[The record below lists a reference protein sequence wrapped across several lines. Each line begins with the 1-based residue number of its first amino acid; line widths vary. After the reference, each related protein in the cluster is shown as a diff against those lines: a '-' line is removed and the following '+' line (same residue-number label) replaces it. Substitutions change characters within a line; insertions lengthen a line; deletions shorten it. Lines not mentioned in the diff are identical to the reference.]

1 MKKSSPQSQYIE
13 DHVKIETV
21 MGWYAPLTVN
31 HNGKALIHCPFHA
44 DKHPSMHVNTNK
56 GKWACYVCNKG
67 GDAISFVMEKEN
79 CTFPEALNLIC
90 SRHGGPAAGYD
101 KTVANHNKPVA
112 NSKSQINSS
121 PAIASNGKP
130 IANSNQENHE
140 KSDLSNGFPEGAVPF
155 RENNSPDSAASTQ
168 HNQSGSSQENQGG
181 CTAKGITGCSEDVSA
196 SSSKEEKAGFCQEDE
211 GFFAPLS
218 SSTQPG
224 QSSETKQPKAPE
236 ATPAQLQAMTDE
248 NVSFTKTWYGYE
260 PDCPEL
266 CQAYVDFG
274 VGLVPLYPSRGFA
287 QFRGRIAFP
296 IHNEKGTL
304 VGFTC
309 RSALKDE
316 SSASGKVA
324 KYINSANSDLYN
336 KSKVIYGLYQAIE
349 SIRREGYVDIV
360 EGPKDCIAM
369 HAAGNTN
376 TVALCG
382 SALSEAQIELLK
394 QYTRRVSLVLD
405 NDAAGQKAASR
416 IASQLLKAGIS
427 VMNCQLPDGEDPD
440 SLFRKLGKEA
450 FRTIYRE
457 CTCNNYRV
465 KYADNQPEATLA
477 VRSAANNATD
487 PLNGDC
493 IGNEQSSNEGQGV
506 ATTEANGNGRL
517 VKVTLSPGFEKVA
530 HLFTD
535 EELDILQYTKQ
546 NQHERP
552 RLESMEQQL
561 RREVESIM
569 RVLFYT
575 SDGEPRTEVLKQ
587 LANTNQRL
595 RVIANELGHPNTM
608 FGIKKE

>member
-1 MKKSSPQSQYIE
+1 
-13 DHVKIETV
+13 
-21 MGWYAPLTVN
+21 
-31 HNGKALIHCPFHA
+31 
-44 DKHPSMHVNTNK
+44 
-56 GKWACYVCNKG
+56 
-67 GDAISFVMEKEN
+67 MEKEN
-79 CTFPEALNLIC
+79 YSFPEALNLIC
-90 SRHGGPAAGYD
+90 SRHGGPAAGY
-101 KTVANHNKPVA
+101 NKPA
-112 NSKSQINSS
+112 
-121 PAIASNGKP
+121 ASNGKP
-130 IANSNQENHE
+130 VTGSSH
-140 KSDLSNGFPEGAVPF
+140 
-155 RENNSPDSAASTQ
+155 ENNKAIENSPIVTEQ
-168 HNQSGSSQENQGG
+168 VTSS
-181 CTAKGITGCSEDVSA
+181 CAV
-196 SSSKEEKAGFCQEDE
+196 EDE
-211 GFFAPLS
+211 GFFAPLA
-218 SSTQPG
+218 PA
-224 QSSETKQPKAPE
+224 SETTQPKAPE
-236 ATPAQLQAMTDE
+236 ATPEQLRAMTDE

-309 RSALKDE
+309 RSALKGD
-316 SSASGKVA
+316 SAASIKEA
-324 KYINSANSDLYN
+324 KYINSANSALYN

-382 SALSEAQIELLK
+382 SALSDAQIELLK

-457 CTCNNYRV
+457 CTCNNYRI
-465 KYADNQPEATLA
+465 KYADNQPNGNLTE
-477 VRSAANNATD
+477 RSAASNATD
-487 PLNGDC
+487 PLNGDG
-493 IGNEQSSNEGQGV
+493 ISNGQNSNEGQGETV
-506 ATTEANGNGRL
+506 AEGSAGNGRL

-535 EELDILQYTKQ
+535 EELDILQYNKQ

-552 RLESMEQQL
+552 QLESMEQQL
-561 RREVESIM
+561 RREVENIM

-608 FGIKKE
+608 FGIKKEGDK

>member
-1 MKKSSPQSQYIE
+1 MKNHSPQSQYIE
-13 DHVKIETV
+13 DHVKLETV
-21 MGWYAPLTVN
+21 MGWYAPLMVN

-90 SRHGGPAAGYD
+90 SRHGGPAAGY
-101 KTVANHNKPVA
+101 NKPA
-112 NSKSQINSS
+112 
-121 PAIASNGKP
+121 ASNGKVV
-130 IANSNQENHE
+130 A
-140 KSDLSNGFPEGAVPF
+140 KSSH
-155 RENNSPDSAASTQ
+155 ENNKAIENSPIVTEQVTSNCA
-168 HNQSGSSQENQGG
+168 
-181 CTAKGITGCSEDVSA
+181 V
-196 SSSKEEKAGFCQEDE
+196 EDE
-211 GFFAPLS
+211 GFFAPLA
-218 SSTQPG
+218 PA
-224 QSSETKQPKAPE
+224 SETMQPE
-236 ATPAQLQAMTDE
+236 ATPEQLRAMTDE

-316 SSASGKVA
+316 SSTSGKVA
-324 KYINSANSDLYN
+324 KYINSANSALYN

-369 HAAGNTN
+369 HATGNTN

-382 SALSEAQIELLK
+382 SALSDAQIELLK

-457 CTCNNYRV
+457 CTCNNYRI
-465 KYADNQPEATLA
+465 KYADNQPEAK
-477 VRSAANNATD
+477 D
-487 PLNGDC
+487 
-493 IGNEQSSNEGQGV
+493 SSE

-535 EELDILQYTKQ
+535 EELDILQYNKQ

-608 FGIKKE
+608 FGIKK

>member
-1 MKKSSPQSQYIE
+1 MKKHSPQSQYIE
-13 DHVKIETV
+13 DHVKLETV
-21 MGWYAPLTVN
+21 MGWYAPLMVN

-44 DKHPSMHVNTNK
+44 DKNPSMHVNTNK

-90 SRHGGPAAGYD
+90 SRHGGPAAGY
-101 KTVANHNKPVA
+101 NKPV
-112 NSKSQINSS
+112 
-121 PAIASNGKP
+121 ASNGKP
-130 IANSNQENHE
+130 VAKSSN
-140 KSDLSNGFPEGAVPF
+140 
-155 RENNSPDSAASTQ
+155 ENNKAIENSPIATEQ
-168 HNQSGSSQENQGG
+168 VTSSCAE
-181 CTAKGITGCSEDVSA
+181 
-196 SSSKEEKAGFCQEDE
+196 EDE
-211 GFFAPLS
+211 GFFAPLA
-218 SSTQPG
+218 PA
-224 QSSETKQPKAPE
+224 SETTQPKAPE
-236 ATPAQLQAMTDE
+236 ATPAQLQAMADE
-248 NVSFTKTWYGYE
+248 NVSFTRTWYGYQ

-274 VGLVPLYPSRGFA
+274 VGLVPMYPSRGFA

-296 IHNEKGTL
+296 IHNERGTL

-309 RSALKDE
+309 RSALKGD
-316 SSASGKVA
+316 SAASGKVA
-324 KYINSANSDLYN
+324 KYINSANSALYN
-336 KSKVIYGLYQAIE
+336 KSKVIYGLYQAID

-405 NDAAGQKAASR
+405 NDSAGQKAASR

-450 FRTIYRE
+450 FRSIYRE
-457 CTCNNYRV
+457 CTCNNYRI
-465 KYADNQPEATLA
+465 KYADNQPEA
-477 VRSAANNATD
+477 SF
-487 PLNGDC
+487 PSFLNGD
-493 IGNEQSSNEGQGV
+493 GNSNGQSRDEVQGE
-506 ATTEANGNGRL
+506 ATTEANGNQRL
-517 VKVTLSPGFEKVA
+517 VKVTLLPEFEKVA

-535 EELDILQYTKQ
+535 EELDILQYNKQ

-575 SDGEPRTEVLKQ
+575 SDGEPRAEVLKQ

-595 RVIANELGHPNTM
+595 RVIANELGRPNTM

>member
-1 MKKSSPQSQYIE
+1 MKKHSPQSLYIE
-13 DHVKIETV
+13 NHVKLETV

-90 SRHGGPAAGYD
+90 SRHGGPAAGY
-101 KTVANHNKPVA
+101 NKPVA
-112 NSKSQINSS
+112 SNDKPVAKSKGQTNIS
-121 PAIASNGKP
+121 PAITGNSNP
-130 IANSNQENHE
+130 AANSNH
-140 KSDLSNGFPEGAVPF
+140 
-155 RENNSPDSAASTQ
+155 ENNKNSDNIPESIEQYTI
-168 HNQSGSSQENQGG
+168 GSSQENNAG
-181 CTAKGITGCSEDVSA
+181 CTAKGITSCSEDATSGNYGDGTTNN
-196 SSSKEEKAGFCQEDE
+196 SLEDE
-211 GFFAPLS
+211 GFFAPLG
-218 SSTQPG
+218 SSTQSG
-224 QSSETKQPKAPE
+224 QSSETNQPKAPE
-236 ATPAQLQAMTDE
+236 ATPDQLRAMVDE
-248 NVSFTKTWYGYE
+248 NVSFTRTWYGYQ

-274 VGLVPLYPSRGFA
+274 VGLVPLYPSRGFG

-296 IHNEKGTL
+296 IHNERGTL

-309 RSALKDE
+309 RTVLKDE
-316 SSASGKVA
+316 SAANGKVA
-324 KYINSANSDLYN
+324 KYINSANSPLYN
-336 KSKVIYGLYQAIE
+336 KSHVIYGLYQAIE

-416 IASQLLKAGIS
+416 IAEQLLKAGIS

-457 CTCNNYRV
+457 CTCNNYRI
-465 KYADNQPEATLA
+465 KYSENEPDAKIAE
-477 VRSAANNATD
+477 RSATSNSAD
-487 PLNGDC
+487 PLNNGSNGQSPNPEKEVGNMPSSL
-493 IGNEQSSNEGQGV
+493 IGKGIGNEGQGET
-506 ATTEANGNGRL
+506 AAEGIAGNGRL

-535 EELDILQYTKQ
+535 EELDILQYNKQ

-552 RLESMEQQL
+552 RLENMELQL
-561 RREVESIM
+561 RKEVESIM

-575 SDGEPRTEVLKQ
+575 SDGEPRTEVLKH

-608 FGIKKE
+608 FGIKK

>member
-1 MKKSSPQSQYIE
+1 MKKHSPQSQYIE
-13 DHVKIETV
+13 DHVKLETV
-21 MGWYAPLTVN
+21 MGWYAPLMVN

-44 DKHPSMHVNTNK
+44 DKNPSMHVNTNK

-79 CTFPEALNLIC
+79 CSFPEALNLIC
-90 SRHGGPAAGYD
+90 SRHGGPAAGYN
-101 KTVANHNKPVA
+101 KTATSNGKPVA
-112 NSKSQINSS
+112 KSKSLTNSS

-130 IANSNQENHE
+130 IANSNH
-140 KSDLSNGFPEGAVPF
+140 
-155 RENNSPDSAASTQ
+155 ENNEAKDSIPASILQ
-168 HNQSGSSQENQGG
+168 NQNNSSQENEAG
-181 CTAKGITGCSEDVSA
+181 CPAPANDITGCPEDA
-196 SSSKEEKAGFCQEDE
+196 TPGNNGDGTANNCLEDE
-211 GFFAPLS
+211 RFFAPLG

-224 QSSETKQPKAPE
+224 QSSETKQSNAPE
-236 ATPAQLQAMTDE
+236 ATPEQLRAMVDE

-274 VGLVPLYPSRGFA
+274 VGMVPLYPSRGFA

-309 RSALKDE
+309 RSVLKDE

-324 KYINSANSDLYN
+324 KYINSANSALYN
-336 KSKVIYGLYQAIE
+336 KSNVIYGLYQAIE

-382 SALSEAQIELLK
+382 SALSDAQIELLK

-416 IASQLLKAGIS
+416 IASQLLNAGIS

-457 CTCNNYRV
+457 CTCNNYRI
-465 KYADNQPEATLA
+465 KYADNQPDANLTG
-477 VRSAANNATD
+477 RSAASNATD
-487 PLNGDC
+487 PLTGDC
-493 IGNEQSSNEGQGV
+493 IGNEQSSIEGQGE

-535 EELDILQYTKQ
+535 EELDILQYNKQ

-552 RLESMEQQL
+552 R
-561 RREVESIM
+561 
-569 RVLFYT
+569 
-575 SDGEPRTEVLKQ
+575 
-587 LANTNQRL
+587 
-595 RVIANELGHPNTM
+595 
-608 FGIKKE
+608 

>member
-1 MKKSSPQSQYIE
+1 MKNHSPQSQYIE
-13 DHVKIETV
+13 DHVKLETV
-21 MGWYAPLTVN
+21 MGWYAPLTVK

-90 SRHGGPAAGYD
+90 SRHGGPAAGY
-101 KTVANHNKPVA
+101 NKPV
-112 NSKSQINSS
+112 
-121 PAIASNGKP
+121 ASNGKP
-130 IANSNQENHE
+130 VA
-140 KSDLSNGFPEGAVPF
+140 KSIPASIEQNTASCAV
-155 RENNSPDSAASTQ
+155 
-168 HNQSGSSQENQGG
+168 
-181 CTAKGITGCSEDVSA
+181 
-196 SSSKEEKAGFCQEDE
+196 EDE
-211 GFFAPLS
+211 GFFAPLA
-218 SSTQPG
+218 PA
-224 QSSETKQPKAPE
+224 SETMQPE

-450 FRTIYRE
+450 FRSIYRE
-457 CTCNNYRV
+457 CTCNNYRI
-465 KYADNQPEATLA
+465 KYADNQAEANFPSSLT
-477 VRSAANNATD
+477 
-487 PLNGDC
+487 GDG
-493 IGNEQSSNEGQGV
+493 IGNGQNSNEGQGE
-506 ATTEANGNGRL
+506 ATTEANSNGRL

-535 EELDILQYTKQ
+535 EELDILQYTKL

-561 RREVESIM
+561 RREVENIM

-608 FGIKKE
+608 FGIKKEGDK

>member
-1 MKKSSPQSQYIE
+1 MKKSMLIKNFTLPNLIKQGYIRVPRKVFE
-13 DHVKIETV
+13 LYYSSDPHAKI
-21 MGWYAPLTVN
+21 
-31 HNGKALIHCPFHA
+31 
-44 DKHPSMHVNTNK
+44 
-56 GKWACYVCNKG
+56 

-79 CTFPEALNLIC
+79 CTFPESLNLIY

-101 KTVANHNKPVA
+101 KTVA
-112 NSKSQINSS
+112 
-121 PAIASNGKP
+121 SNGKP
-130 IANSNQENHE
+130 IVKSNHE
-140 KSDLSNGFPEGAVPF
+140 
-155 RENNSPDSAASTQ
+155 NNEAKDSIPASILQ
-168 HNQSGSSQENQGG
+168 NQNNSSQENNAG
-181 CTAKGITGCSEDVSA
+181 CSVKGITGCTKDVTL
-196 SSSKEEKAGFCQEDE
+196 GNNGDGTTNNCLEDE
-211 GFFAPLS
+211 GFFAPLG
-218 SSTQPG
+218 SSTQSA
-224 QSSETKQPKAPE
+224 QSSETMQPKAPE
-236 ATPAQLQAMTDE
+236 ATPEQLQAMVDE
-248 NVSFTKTWYGYE
+248 NVSFTRTWYGYL

-274 VGLVPLYPSRGFA
+274 VGLVPMFPSRGFG

-296 IHNEKGTL
+296 IHNEIGIV

-309 RSALKDE
+309 RTVLKDE
-316 SSASGKVA
+316 SAVNIKVA
-324 KYINSANSDLYN
+324 KYINSANSALYN
-336 KSKVIYGLYQAIE
+336 KSNVIYGLYQAIE

-394 QYTRRVSLVLD
+394 QYTHRVSLVLD
-405 NDAAGQKAASR
+405 NDTAGQKSASR

-450 FRTIYRE
+450 FRSIYRE
-457 CTCNNYRV
+457 CTCNNYRI
-465 KYADNQPEATLA
+465 KYADNQPGPTLA
-477 VRSAANNATD
+477 DRSGAIGGQSSNSEKEVSNITGSF
-487 PLNGDC
+487 NGNG
-493 IGNEQSSNEGQGV
+493 IGNEQSSH
-506 ATTEANGNGRL
+506 EANSVAGGNQRL
-517 VKVTLSPGFEKVA
+517 VKVTLSPEFEKVA

-535 EELDILQYTKQ
+535 EELDILQYNKE

-561 RREVESIM
+561 RREVENIM

-575 SDGEPRTEVLKQ
+575 SDGEPRTEVLKL
-587 LANTNQRL
+587 LANANQRL

-608 FGIKKE
+608 FGIKK

>member
-1 MKKSSPQSQYIE
+1 MKNHSPQSQYIE
-13 DHVKIETV
+13 DHVKLETV

-90 SRHGGPAAGYD
+90 SRHGGPAAGY
-101 KTVANHNKPVA
+101 NKPA
-112 NSKSQINSS
+112 
-121 PAIASNGKP
+121 ASNGKP
-130 IANSNQENHE
+130 VA
-140 KSDLSNGFPEGAVPF
+140 KSKSLTNTTPAMTGNTG
-155 RENNSPDSAASTQ
+155 
-168 HNQSGSSQENQGG
+168 
-181 CTAKGITGCSEDVSA
+181 GCSEDATPGNNGDGSA
-196 SSSKEEKAGFCQEDE
+196 NNCQEDE
-211 GFFAPLS
+211 GFFAPLA
-218 SSTQPG
+218 PA
-224 QSSETKQPKAPE
+224 SETMQPKAPE
-236 ATPAQLQAMTDE
+236 ATPAQLQAMVDE

-296 IHNEKGTL
+296 IHNERGTL

-450 FRTIYRE
+450 FRSIYRE
-457 CTCNNYRV
+457 CT
-465 KYADNQPEATLA
+465 
-477 VRSAANNATD
+477 
-487 PLNGDC
+487 
-493 IGNEQSSNEGQGV
+493 
-506 ATTEANGNGRL
+506 
-517 VKVTLSPGFEKVA
+517 
-530 HLFTD
+530 
-535 EELDILQYTKQ
+535 
-546 NQHERP
+546 
-552 RLESMEQQL
+552 
-561 RREVESIM
+561 
-569 RVLFYT
+569 
-575 SDGEPRTEVLKQ
+575 
-587 LANTNQRL
+587 
-595 RVIANELGHPNTM
+595 
-608 FGIKKE
+608 

>member
-1 MKKSSPQSQYIE
+1 MKNHSPQSQYIE
-13 DHVKIETV
+13 DHVKLETV

-31 HNGKALIHCPFHA
+31 HNGKALIRCPFHA

-90 SRHGGPAAGYD
+90 SRHGGPAASY
-101 KTVANHNKPVA
+101 NKPV
-112 NSKSQINSS
+112 SG
-121 PAIASNGKP
+121 NGKP
-130 IANSNQENHE
+130 VA
-140 KSDLSNGFPEGAVPF
+140 KSKSLTNTTPAMTVDTG
-155 RENNSPDSAASTQ
+155 
-168 HNQSGSSQENQGG
+168 GSSQENNAG
-181 CTAKGITGCSEDVSA
+181 CTAKCITGCTEDITPDNNGDGTA
-196 SSSKEEKAGFCQEDE
+196 NNCLEDK
-211 GFFAPLS
+211 GFFAPLG
-218 SSTQPG
+218 SSTQTG
-224 QSSETKQPKAPE
+224 QSSDTTQPNAPE
-236 ATPAQLQAMTDE
+236 ATPAQLQAMADE

-296 IHNEKGTL
+296 IHNERGIL

-324 KYINSANSDLYN
+324 KYINSANSALYN

-382 SALSEAQIELLK
+382 SALSDAQIELLK

-465 KYADNQPEATLA
+465 KYADNQPEASIPSSLTGYGN
-477 VRSAANNATD
+477 S
-487 PLNGDC
+487 
-493 IGNEQSSNEGQGV
+493 NEQSSNEVQSE

-535 EELDILQYTKQ
+535 EELDILQYNKQ

-608 FGIKKE
+608 FGIKK

>member
-1 MKKSSPQSQYIE
+1 MKNHSPQSQYIE
-13 DHVKIETV
+13 DHVKLETV
-21 MGWYAPLTVN
+21 MGWYAPLMIN

-90 SRHGGPAAGYD
+90 SRHGGPAAGYN
-101 KTVANHNKPVA
+101 KPAASNGKPVA
-112 NSKSQINSS
+112 KSKSLTNTT
-121 PAIASNGKP
+121 PAIASNVKA
-130 IANSNQENHE
+130 IANSKN
-140 KSDLSNGFPEGAVPF
+140 
-155 RENNSPDSAASTQ
+155 ENNENLDNRPESIEQHTIDSS
-168 HNQSGSSQENQGG
+168 HENNAG
-181 CTAKGITGCSEDVSA
+181 CTAKGITGSSEDITLDNN
-196 SSSKEEKAGFCQEDE
+196 GDGTTNNCLEDE

-236 ATPAQLQAMTDE
+236 ATPAQLRAMVEE

-266 CQAYVDFG
+266 CQAYVNFG

-296 IHNEKGTL
+296 IHNERGTL

-324 KYINSANSDLYN
+324 KYINSANSALYN

-382 SALSEAQIELLK
+382 SALSDAQIELLK

-440 SLFRKLGKEA
+440 SLFRKFGKEA
-450 FRTIYRE
+450 FRSIYRE
-457 CTCNNYRV
+457 CTCNNYRI
-465 KYADNQPEATLA
+465 KYADNQPEANFP
-477 VRSAANNATD
+477 SS
-487 PLNGDC
+487 LNGD
-493 IGNEQSSNEGQGV
+493 GNSNGQSRDECQSE

-535 EELDILQYTKQ
+535 EELDILQYNKQ

-552 RLESMEQQL
+552 RLENMELQL

>member
-1 MKKSSPQSQYIE
+1 
-13 DHVKIETV
+13 

-90 SRHGGPAAGYD
+90 SRHGGPAAGYN

-112 NSKSQINSS
+112 NSKSLTNSS

-130 IANSNQENHE
+130 IANSNHENNE
-140 KSDLSNGFPEGAVPF
+140 NSDLSNGFPEGAVASQENMDTDMSNSIPLSAISF
-155 RENNSPDSAASTQ
+155 RENDSSDSAASTQ
-168 HNQSGSSQENQGG
+168 HNQSGSSQENNAG
-181 CTAKGITGCSEDVSA
+181 CTAKGITGCSEVITLDNNGDGSTNN
-196 SSSKEEKAGFCQEDE
+196 SLEDE

-224 QSSETKQPKAPE
+224 QSSEITQPKAPE
-236 ATPAQLQAMTDE
+236 ATPAQLQAMVDE

-296 IHNEKGTL
+296 IHNERGTL

-309 RSALKDE
+309 RSALKGE

-324 KYINSANSDLYN
+324 KYINSANSALYN

-416 IASQLLKAGIS
+416 IASQLLNAGIS

-457 CTCNNYRV
+457 CTCNNYRI
-465 KYADNQPEATLA
+465 KYADNQPEA
-477 VRSAANNATD
+477 SF
-487 PLNGDC
+487 PSFLNGD
-493 IGNEQSSNEGQGV
+493 GNSNGQSRDECQSE

-535 EELDILQYTKQ
+535 EELDILQYNKQ

-608 FGIKKE
+608 FGIKK

>member
-1 MKKSSPQSQYIE
+1 MKNHSPQSQYIE
-13 DHVKIETV
+13 DHVKLETV

-90 SRHGGPAAGYD
+90 SRHGGPAAGYN
-101 KTVANHNKPVA
+101 KTV
-112 NSKSQINSS
+112 
-121 PAIASNGKP
+121 ASNGKP
-130 IANSNQENHE
+130 VA
-140 KSDLSNGFPEGAVPF
+140 KSKSLTNTTPAMTVNTD
-155 RENNSPDSAASTQ
+155 
-168 HNQSGSSQENQGG
+168 GSSQENNAG
-181 CTAKGITGCSEDVSA
+181 CTAKGITGCTEDITPGNNGDGTA
-196 SSSKEEKAGFCQEDE
+196 NNCLEDE
-211 GFFAPLS
+211 GFFAPLA
-218 SSTQPG
+218 PA
-224 QSSETKQPKAPE
+224 SETTQPKAPE
-236 ATPAQLQAMTDE
+236 ATPAQLQAMVDE

-296 IHNEKGTL
+296 IHNERGTL

-324 KYINSANSDLYN
+324 KYINSANSALYN

-382 SALSEAQIELLK
+382 SALSDAQIELLK
-394 QYTRRVSLVLD
+394 LYTRRVSLVLD

-457 CTCNNYRV
+457 CTCNNYRI
-465 KYADNQPEATLA
+465 KYADNQPEASIPSSLT
-477 VRSAANNATD
+477 
-487 PLNGDC
+487 GD
-493 IGNEQSSNEGQGV
+493 GNSKEQSSNEVQGE

-517 VKVTLSPGFEKVA
+517 VEVTLLPEFEKVA

-535 EELDILQYTKQ
+535 EELDILQYNKQ

-561 RREVESIM
+561 RREVENIM